1 MIAQQSSLTSL
12 ISGQRG
18 FSQPEYRVLSITPR
32 QCISTY
38 HPPASAEWRNAEP
51 RKISKSWLKIN
62 FKVKTKFGSGGKFS
76 TLMLDFILRREIGH
90 YVLEYYIPSLL
101 LVAMSWVGFW
111 LDPNAVPG
119 RCKSY

>member
-1 MIAQQSSLTSL
+1 MRRHGKLVRAGRI
-12 ISGQRG
+12 
-18 FSQPEYRVLSITPR
+18 
-32 QCISTY
+32 
-38 HPPASAEWRNAEP
+38 N
-51 RKISKSWLKIN
+51 LK
-62 FKVKTKFGSGGKFS
+62 VETKFGLGGKFS
-76 TLMLDFILRREIGH
+76 TLLLDFILQREIGH

>member
-1 MIAQQSSLTSL
+1 MLSSQPSSLTSL

-38 HPPASAEWRNAEP
+38 YPPTSAEWSEAAT
-51 RKISKSWLKIN
+51 RKISKSRQNKLEI
-62 FKVKTKFGSGGKFS
+62 VETKFGLGGKFS

-119 RCKSY
+119 R

>member
-1 MIAQQSSLTSL
+1 METTFAL
-12 ISGQRG
+12 
-18 FSQPEYRVLSITPR
+18 
-32 QCISTY
+32 
-38 HPPASAEWRNAEP
+38 
-51 RKISKSWLKIN
+51 
-62 FKVKTKFGSGGKFS
+62 GGKFS

-119 RCKSY
+119 RWASNLIDINFISTFISLL